1 MLCSQ
6 DYRLRIQ
13 PRKTPLM
20 KRDKKWISS
29 LGNIDLEAWEALFD
43 TEWTQDGIA
52 GNKVVDVTSRVA
64 GGGRRGARLQPGCRR

>member
-6 DYRLRIQ
+6 DYRHCIQLR
-13 PRKTPLM
+13 KAPLM

-52 GNKVVDVTSRVA
+52 GNKVVDVTPRVA